1 MKRRIL
7 ATATLAAVLGLAAA
21 GPAEAAVSGVGW
33 WTRNP
38 TASAPD
44 GGLQVAN
51 APDGVISYGAVR
63 VSEDAE
69 DIQSGVLTLQETE
82 GLNAAGA
89 ALQACPAAGT
99 WDSGQGPLA
108 DGPKADCQAGSVALT
123 RNDAGQWTADVTS
136 VLVGTSPAVAVVP
149 ATGAGVFQ
157 VTFAAPKL
165 DVVARAS
172 SGSSSGS
179 STSDFDASE
188 FTAPTTSSS
197 SSGSDSSSSDSSS
210 TFEPSSSGSFSPT
223 PFAASD
229 SAASFAPVAET
240 AAPVPD
246 AAAALDAAAVAEDG
260 STEGSTFVARPAA
273 APPLEVGGN
282 RWAQFG
288 LFLLVAAVIGTL
300 AGFGR
305 NRLTARSA

>member
-7 ATATLAAVLGLAAA
+7 ATAALAAVLGLAAVA
-21 GPAEAAVSGVGW
+21 PAEAAVSGVGW

-38 TASAPD
+38 AASAPE

-63 VSEDAE
+63 VSEDGD
-69 DIQSGVLTLQETE
+69 DIASGVLTLQETE

-99 WDSGQGPLA
+99 WDSGKGTLA

-123 RNDAGQWTADVTS
+123 RNDAGQWSADVTS
-136 VLVGTSPAVAVVP
+136 VLTGTSPAVAVVP

-157 VTFAAPKL
+157 VTFSAPKL
-165 DVVARAS
+165 EVVSRQG

-179 STSDFDASE
+179 TASDFDTSE
-188 FTAPTTSSS
+188 FTASSTSSS
-197 SSGSDSSSSDSSS
+197 SSSSDTSSSDSS
-210 TFEPSSSGSFSPT
+210 TFEPSSSGSFSST
-223 PFAASD
+223 PFAASA
-229 SAASFAPVAET
+229 SAASFLPVADT
-240 AAPVPD
+240 AAVTPD
-246 AAAALDAAAVAEDG
+246 AAAAIDIATAEEGPAAD
-260 STEGSTFVARPAA
+260 STTFVARPAA

-288 LFLLVAAVIGTL
+288 LFLAVAAVIGTV
-300 AGFGR
+300 AGIGR